1 MTRRG
6 IAMTFSSPSE
16 KMDRSAILSLN
27 ADLSNIFTA
36 IQNLQTRRKEI
47 TGSRGGNAA
56 LASLLT
62 ALDELGIIKDSTT

>member
-6 IAMTFSSPSE
+6 LSMTFSSDSE

-27 ADLSNIFTA
+27 ADLANIFTS

-47 TGSRGGNAA
+47 TGSTAGNVA
-56 LASLLT
+56 LQNLLT
-62 ALDELGIIKDSTT
+62 ALDDLGIIKDSTT